1 MCSTFGTV
9 GFFGHGLY
17 NLPWVSFASPFSARS
32 LLVFLPFMLSLVGVL
47 EASKPLGNIL
57 EDLPGQNFEALQL
70 DNQLGQYIF
79 IWHRWI
85 IFQ

>member
-1 MCSTFGTV
+1 
-9 GFFGHGLY
+9 
-17 NLPWVSFASPFSARS
+17 
-32 LLVFLPFMLSLVGVL
+32 MLSLVGVL